1 MISVRMKSP
10 GWGGFFMGMAFAR
23 RTTASDPYGKSPY
36 PYLISCS
43 LSLNTCQSKNVR
55 SLKQALA
62 RGGPT
67 ADDISGERLP
77 NYVRGFSTPHSCRQ
91 MRSFIAESLS
101 QAAKTGPSSSLNTPK
116 HLQPPEQ
123 VSVPAV
129 PPNHGVWLFCH
140 MQKSAQHGKLIHTK
154 RLTAFPLKHEQ
165 TIRAAVTCTGIGL
178 HSGAPVSL
186 RILPASAG
194 TGIVFRRTDLDGF

>member
-1 MISVRMKSP
+1 MCPCGRRSVCAPSRKPASVIP
-10 GWGGFFMGMAFAR
+10 RGPACHRETPAFCGACPLNRAERLRDVLRVQLLQTLMAK
-23 RTTASDPYGKSPY
+23 G
-36 PYLISCS
+36 PYLHLTHCS

-129 PPNHGVWLFCH
+129 PRTTECGCFATCRSLPN
-140 MQKSAQHGKLIHTK
+140 T
-154 RLTAFPLKHEQ
+154 
-165 TIRAAVTCTGIGL
+165 
-178 HSGAPVSL
+178 VS
-186 RILPASAG
+186 
-194 TGIVFRRTDLDGF
+194 

>member
-55 SLKQALA
+55 GLKQALA

-91 MRSFIAESLS
+91 TSSFVAES
-101 QAAKTGPSSSLNTPK
+101 
-116 HLQPPEQ
+116 
-123 VSVPAV
+123 
-129 PPNHGVWLFCH
+129 
-140 MQKSAQHGKLIHTK
+140 
-154 RLTAFPLKHEQ
+154 
-165 TIRAAVTCTGIGL
+165 
-178 HSGAPVSL
+178 
-186 RILPASAG
+186 PASRQNRPKFLPKYPQTSTTA
-194 TGIVFRRTDLDGF
+194 

>member
-1 MISVRMKSP
+1 MSVSIFTPKAFSMRSAMSPDRSALPLRRLDRAGRETRSAAAAAVTDKPAGWMISVRMKSP

-129 PPNHGVWLFCH
+129 PRTTECGCL
-140 MQKSAQHGKLIHTK
+140 G
-154 RLTAFPLKHEQ
+154 
-165 TIRAAVTCTGIGL
+165 
-178 HSGAPVSL
+178 
-186 RILPASAG
+186 
-194 TGIVFRRTDLDGF
+194 VFREELGPV